1 MLLSPM
7 RRAPLMLGGVGFQVG
22 LDETAKKRAAE
33 AAAAAAAAAPRPAAP
48 DLAAQL
54 KELKAMQD
62 AGALTPQEFEAAKR
76 KVLGT

>member
-33 AAAAAAAAAPRPAAP
+33 AAAAAAPPPPAPSLV
-48 DLAAQL
+48 DQL
-54 KELKAMQD
+54 KELQAMRD

>member
-22 LDETAKKRAAE
+22 LDETAKKRATE
-33 AAAAAAAAAPRPAAP
+33 AAAAAQRPPATP
-48 DLAAQL
+48 DLVAQL
-54 KELKAMQD
+54 KELQAMQD

>member
-33 AAAAAAAAAPRPAAP
+33 AAAAAQRPAAP
-48 DLAAQL
+48 DLVAQL
-54 KELKAMQD
+54 KELQAMQD